1 MSPHSANH
9 RTKTLWWRIR
19 VLAPTIL
26 VVALWAVMSLGTTAY
41 LRWAED
47 AYNQLISNNVSVLY
61 DIHRL
66 EALVWKLAA
75 QPIAAPVNPAETPTA
90 DTAELVEIDGILDRL
105 KQQTRTEEERDSVA
119 RMKKVLPELLAEAES
134 SGGHGSVQ
142 RDAANRM
149 SEETMLLR
157 SLNSAFIDLS
167 LSQLSRTQSW
177 VLFLRMALLT
187 VGPLLG
193 LYLGW
198 RLAGRLQSSV
208 TRIAVALGAPGARTE
223 STPAVQSSPSDAFDD
238 LQRLAEGVSERLRV
252 AGEELRLARR
262 EVVQAERMAAIGELA
277 AGVAHELRN
286 PLTSVK
292 LLLQYATKGNSDSR
306 IASTELQLILNEVR
320 RMESTIEG
328 LLDFARKPE
337 LQRLRHNL
345 VETIQRSLNL
355 IEGRR
360 IEAGIVVD
368 YEVPR
373 VPVMI
378 QGDAEQLNQVFVNL
392 LQNAIE
398 AMPGGGVLRLEIQ
411 PDPLL
416 HSVRIAV
423 ADNGNG
429 ISESIQHRLFE
440 PFATTKARGTGLGL
454 AISRRIIQQHD
465 GTIRAENLPGSG
477 AIFVVEL
484 PLADESTNAEGI
496 EEVVACG

>member
-1 MSPHSANH
+1 MSPHSVNH
-9 RTKTLWWRIR
+9 RTQIPWWRIR

-47 AYNQLISNNVSVLY
+47 AYNQLISNNVSVLC

-75 QPIAAPVNPAETPTA
+75 ESSTVSQDQAETASTPLSEQ
-90 DTAELVEIDGILDRL
+90 AEIQAILDRL
-105 KQQTRTEEERDSVA
+105 DQQTRTEQERDSVG
-119 RMKKVLPELLAEAES
+119 RMKQILPDLLADLHDDNGKPRQSEAA
-134 SGGHGSVQ
+134 
-142 RDAANRM
+142 RRM
-149 SEETMLLR
+149 SEETMLMR

-167 LSQLSRTQSW
+167 LSYLSRTQSW
-177 VLFLRMALLT
+177 VLFLRMTLLT

-193 LYLGW
+193 LFLGW

-208 TRIAVALGAPGARTE
+208 TRIAVALGAPGTTAALA
-223 STPAVQSSPSDAFDD
+223 PPVQTSPSDSFDD
-238 LQRLAEGVSERLRV
+238 LQKLAEGVSERLRV

-262 EVVQAERMAAIGELA
+262 EVVQAERLAAIGELA

-306 IASTELQLILNEVR
+306 IAAAELQLILNEVR

-337 LQRLRHNL
+337 LQRHRHNL

-360 IEAGIVVD
+360 IEAGIQVD
-368 YEVPR
+368 YEVPDL
-373 VPVMI
+373 PVVI
-378 QGDAEQLNQVFVNL
+378 LGDAEQLNQVFVNL

-398 AMPGGGVLRLEIQ
+398 AMPDGGVLRLEIL
-411 PDPLL
+411 PDALL
-416 HSVRIAV
+416 NSVRIAV

-454 AISRRIIQQHD
+454 AISRRIIQQHG

-477 AIFVVEL
+477 ALFVVEL
-484 PLADESTNAEGI
+484 PLADESADAEGL
-496 EEVVACG
+496 EKVVACG

>member
-1 MSPHSANH
+1 MPSNSLNNRPA
-9 RTKTLWWRIR
+9 LPWWRIR
-19 VLAPTIL
+19 VLAPTIF

-41 LRWAED
+41 LRWAEES
-47 AYNQLISNNVSVLY
+47 YNRLIAIDVGVIG

-66 EALVWKLAA
+66 DAVAWKMASM
-75 QPIAAPVNPAETPTA
+75 PGAESGSSAIEQSELTSEM
-90 DTAELVEIDGILDRL
+90 AELQSLVDRL
-105 KQQTRTEEERDSVA
+105 ERQAQTDPERSAIQHLKKQ
-119 RMKKVLPELLAEAES
+119 LPELLTDLGDPARSTSVRRNAAMRLVAES
-134 SGGHGSVQ
+134 GNI
-142 RDAANRM
+142 RLLNR
-149 SEETMLLR
+149 
-157 SLNSAFIDLS
+157 AYIDLS
-167 LSQLSRTQSW
+167 LSYLARTQSW
-177 VLFLRMALLT
+177 VLFLRMTLLT

-208 TRIAVALGAPGARTE
+208 TRIAAALGGQGPVVKSFPETK
-223 STPAVQSSPSDAFDD
+223 VVVSDSFDE
-238 LQRLAEGVSERLRV
+238 LHRLAEGVSERLRV

-262 EVVQAERMAAIGELA
+262 EVVQAERLAAIGELA

-292 LLLQYATKGNSDSR
+292 LLLQYATRGNGDSR
-306 IASTELQLILNEVR
+306 IDTTELQLILNEVR

-360 IEAGIVVD
+360 IESRIQID
-368 YEVPR
+368 YDTPGVPI
-373 VPVMI
+373 MI
-378 QGDAEQLNQVFVNL
+378 SGDAEQLNQVFVNL

-398 AMPGGGVLRLEIQ
+398 AMPDGGILRLEIR
-411 PDPLL
+411 PDSLL
-416 HSVRIAV
+416 NSVRIAV

-454 AISRRIIQQHD
+454 AISRRIIQQHG

-477 AIFVVEL
+477 ALFVVEL
-484 PLADESTNAEGI
+484 PLAG
-496 EEVVACG
+496 